1 MRMNRRSFLG
11 GGAAALGLAGC
22 RDVNLLDS
30 LPFELPGIDDIA
42 TGESHLMWDGQ
53 GNLYLLLPDEHS
65 ILRLTDDGDEI
76 WSFGDIGDDGPTL
89 NFPSRITFDSDGS
102 LYVMEPGNHRISVL
116 DPDGGLVRHIG
127 GPGEDGGLFHT
138 VRDAVIHP
146 DNGLLYTADP
156 FNHRVQ
162 VFRVDGEHQDLF
174 GEFGT
179 DDEHQLNAP
188 RALAFSE
195 HSGHLHVVDT
205 GNARVQVYDA
215 DGNWK
220 RSYGS
225 FGEDELFA
233 PRSIAVDALGNAY
246 VSDPTAGAVQVY
258 DRDGDPLVRFG
269 DLQVGDLTIQPLEI
283 HFDHKR
289 ALYVRAH
296 LIQMEA

>member
-11 GGAAALGLAGC
+11 GGAAALGMVGC
-22 RDVNLLDS
+22 KDVQLLDS
-30 LPFELPGIDDIA
+30 AGFDLPGIDDVA
-42 TGESHLMWDGQ
+42 AGESHLMWDGQ
-53 GNLYLLLPDEHS
+53 GNLYLLLPDEHA
-65 ILRLTDDGDEI
+65 IQRLTDDGDEI
-76 WSFGDIGDDGPTL
+76 WSFGDVADDGPDL
-89 NFPSRITFDSDGS
+89 NFPTRVTFADDGT

-116 DPDGGLVRHIG
+116 DPDGQLIRHIG
-127 GPGEDGGLFHT
+127 GPGEDGGQFHT

-188 RALAFSE
+188 RALAISE
-195 HSGHLHVVDT
+195 RSGRLHVVDT
-205 GNARVQVYDA
+205 GNARIQVYDT
-215 DGNWK
+215 DGNWQ
-220 RSYGS
+220 RSYGNLA
-225 FGEDELFA
+225 EDELFA
-233 PRSIAVDALGNAY
+233 PRSIAIDPLGNAY
-246 VSDPTAGAVQVY
+246 VSDPTLGAVQVY
-258 DRDGDPLVRFG
+258 DRHGDPLVRFG
-269 DLQVGDLTIQPLEI
+269 GLQVDGLAIHPLEI

-289 ALYVRAH
+289 ALYVRAQ